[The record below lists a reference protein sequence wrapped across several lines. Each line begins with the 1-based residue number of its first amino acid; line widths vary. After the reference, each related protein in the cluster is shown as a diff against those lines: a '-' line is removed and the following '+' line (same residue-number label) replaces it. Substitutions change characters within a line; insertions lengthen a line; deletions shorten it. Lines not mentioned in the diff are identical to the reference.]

1 MYAVPAILIKLI
13 INGLEFNKDKNPN
26 PSPMV
31 KKSFPKV
38 TPATK
43 GNDLY
48 NPCWAPELI
57 NSRLAG
63 PGVVTIINAKIKK
76 AG

>member
-1 MYAVPAILIKLI
+1 
-13 INGLEFNKDKNPN
+13 
-26 PSPMV
+26 MV

-48 NPCWAPELI
+48 NPCCAPELI